1 MPKKEKKAKKES
13 VKESVEKPEKEHEKI
28 NPRWDKINML
38 YDAVDESIVTLGNEH
53 EMNFVEISMAMHMIY
68 KKIEYEQFRA
78 MFDFNISAE
87 RDEEGNQRKTP
98 DSMYR

>member
-1 MPKKEKKAKKES
+1 MMPKKVKKVKEES
-13 VKESVEKPEKEHEKI
+13 VKESEKEPEKI

-53 EMNFVEISMAMHMIY
+53 EMNFVEISMAMHMIF
-68 KKIEYEQFRA
+68 KKLEYEQFRA
-78 MFDFNISAE
+78 MFDFNMSVE
-87 RDEEGNQRKTP
+87 RDEDGKERKMP